1 MTHDLFSGFSQLLT
15 PEAIGLLF
23 VGMAIGMFM
32 GMLPGMGVS
41 LALSLMLPFLYHMSV
56 IPAITLM
63 LATQAASYYAASI
76 TAILLNT
83 PGAPESYPTTLDGF
97 PMAQRGE
104 AGRALAISA
113 ASTWAGGWIACAVL
127 LALLPVSGSLV
138 NVFHPPEFVAI
149 IILALV
155 LIGGTGESTSSGK
168 VILSGA
174 IGLMFSFIGADPVTG
189 IDRFTFGSVALMSGL
204 NVVPFA
210 LGVFAMTQMV
220 VMYGRNESVA
230 AGQQAMLRDAFRR
243 QVGEG
248 LGDAARSWIHILRS
262 ALVASVLGLIPGI
275 GGFSANFI
283 SYSLGR
289 QVSRKSGEFGTGVP
303 AGIAS
308 AEGSSLAKEVGS
320 LVPAVALGLPSG
332 VGMVIFIAALSIL
345 GIQPGPT
352 LLRSEPS
359 LPYSMMWVMAI
370 AGLLSCAVG
379 LAITPWL
386 SRATNV
392 RGPVMMPVIVSLAV
406 LGSFAAVTGFV
417 GVVELGVFAVV
428 GVVLRK
434 LGYSLAAMTIGL
446 VLGGTFADNLHL
458 TQSIYGWGFITSS
471 PLADVFLVISV
482 VLLALITWRG
492 RRGRAVVTPE
502 RAARGPRPPH
512 PVLEPATE
520 AVIAVVSVGYMIIA
534 LGYPADAGRVPAI
547 IAAIAAA
554 VVLFRLASRGVG
566 VLRQRT
572 VRHVTGRHGAA
583 GGPAPERFGAVR
595 GPAHAVPGP
604 VDAVPEA
611 LAAELA
617 AVLAGQ
623 DAGPGRETM
632 EALAGHDGEARGGLG
647 SQPKSFGREREPKPT
662 RASLPAAVPRELG
675 PQETGPQT
683 TEAQGSGHPAAD
695 QPAQG
700 RRWRRTAREFAA
712 LGWIWAAVGASY
724 LFGFE
729 IGVPVVAAAYCLTS
743 VEWNRRWQRLAYA
756 GVVTGTCFAIA
767 YAFISLFS
775 LTFSGVLI

>member
-23 VGMAIGMFM
+23 VGMAVGMFM
-32 GMLPGMGVS
+32 GMLPGVGVS

-113 ASTWAGGWIACAVL
+113 ASTWAGGWIACVVL
-127 LALLPVSGSLV
+127 VVLIPISGSLV
-138 NVFHPPEFVAI
+138 NLFHPPEFVAI
-149 IILALV
+149 IVLALV

-168 VILSGA
+168 VVLSGA
-174 IGLMFSFIGADPVTG
+174 IGLMFSFIGSDPVTG
-189 IDRFTFGSVALMSGL
+189 IDRFTFGNIPLMSGL

-210 LGVFAMTQMV
+210 LGVFALTQMV
-220 VMYGRNESVA
+220 AMYGRNESVST
-230 AGQQAMLRDAFRR
+230 GQQAMLRNAFRR

-289 QVSRKSGEFGTGVP
+289 QVSRKYGKQFGTGVP

-332 VGMVIFIAALSIL
+332 VGMVIFIAALAIL
-345 GIQPGPT
+345 GLQPGPT
-352 LLRSEPS
+352 LLRAEPS
-359 LPYSMMWVMAI
+359 LPYTMMWVMAI

-379 LAITPWL
+379 LIITPWL
-386 SRATNV
+386 SRATSV
-392 RGPVMMPVIVSLAV
+392 RGPVMMPIIISLAV
-406 LGSFAAVTGFV
+406 LGSFAAVTGFA

-434 LGYSLAAMTIGL
+434 VGYSLAAMTIGL

-458 TQSIYGWGFITSS
+458 TQSIYGWGFIVHS
-471 PLADVFLVISV
+471 PLADVFLLISIA
-482 VLLALITWRG
+482 LLVLITWRG
-492 RRGRAVVTPE
+492 RRGRAAITPE
-502 RAARGPRPPH
+502 RAARGPRSPH
-512 PVLEPATE
+512 PVLEPVTE
-520 AVIAVVSVGYMIIA
+520 AVIVVVSIIYMVIA
-534 LGYPADAGRVPAI
+534 LGYPAAAGGVPAI

-554 VVLFRLASRGVG
+554 VALFRLASRGIG
-566 VLRQRT
+566 MLRHQTTRGRAAATLAEET
-572 VRHVTGRHGAA
+572 V
-583 GGPAPERFGAVR
+583 APEAM
-595 GPAHAVPGP
+595 
-604 VDAVPEA
+604 DAA
-611 LAAELA
+611 LAT
-617 AVLAGQ
+617 VPAGY
-623 DAGPGRETM
+623 DTGAGHET
-632 EALAGHDGEARGGLG
+632 LAGHDSETSGGPD
-647 SQPKSFGREREPKPT
+647 SQPGSFGRSAGLEPESE
-662 RASLPAAVPRELG
+662 AS
-675 PQETGPQT
+675 
-683 TEAQGSGHPAAD
+683 GSPAD
-695 QPAQG
+695 QPESG
-700 RRWRRTAREFAA
+700 RRKGRTTRELVA
-712 LGWIWAAVGASY
+712 LGWIWAAVAASY

-729 IGVPVVAAAYCLTS
+729 VGVPVVAAAYCLTA
-743 VEWNRRWQRLAYA
+743 VQWDRRWQRLTYA
-756 GVVTGTCFAIA
+756 AVVTATSFGIA
-767 YAFISLFS
+767 YGFVTLFS

>member
-189 IDRFTFGSVALMSGL
+189 IDRFTFGNVALMSGL

-386 SRATNV
+386 SRATSV

-471 PLADVFLVISV
+471 PLADVFLVISI

-492 RRGRAVVTPE
+492 HRGRAVITPE

-512 PVLEPATE
+512 PVLEPAAE
-520 AVIAVVSVGYMIIA
+520 AVIAVVSVGYMVIA
-534 LGYPADAGRVPAI
+534 LGYPADAGGVPAI

-566 VLRQRT
+566 VLRRRT
-572 VRHVTGRHGAA
+572 VRHAAGRHGAA
-583 GGPAPERFGAVR
+583 GGPAHDPFGT
-595 GPAHAVPGP
+595 VPGP
-604 VDAVPEA
+604 TGAVPEAPDAVPEA

-623 DAGPGRETM
+623 DSGPGRETM
-632 EALAGHDGEARGGLG
+632 EAVAGHDGAARGGLG
-647 SQPKSFGREREPKPT
+647 SQPKSFWRDRQPEPA
-662 RASLPAAVPRELG
+662 RASHPAAVPQELG
-675 PQETGPQT
+675 PQETEPQ
-683 TEAQGSGHPAAD
+683 GIGHPAAD
-695 QPAQG
+695 QPPHG

>member
-189 IDRFTFGSVALMSGL
+189 IDRFTFGNVALMSGL

-289 QVSRKSGEFGTGVP
+289 AGLAEVRRVRHRRTRPASPPPRGPRSRRKSAP
-303 AGIAS
+303 WSPPSRLACRPAS
-308 AEGSSLAKEVGS
+308 AWSSSSPRCRSSAS
-320 LVPAVALGLPSG
+320 SRDRPCS
-332 VGMVIFIAALSIL
+332 
-345 GIQPGPT
+345 
-352 LLRSEPS
+352 RSEPS

-417 GVVELGVFAVV
+417 GRRRARRVRRRRRGAAQARLLPGGDDHRPRARRHVRRQPAPDAEHLRLG
-428 GVVLRK
+428 
-434 LGYSLAAMTIGL
+434 
-446 VLGGTFADNLHL
+446 LHHE
-458 TQSIYGWGFITSS
+458 Q
-471 PLADVFLVISV
+471 PA
-482 VLLALITWRG
+482 G
-492 RRGRAVVTPE
+492 RRVPRHQRRPARPDHVARAPRPGRDHP
-502 RAARGPRPPH
+502 RARGARP
-512 PVLEPATE
+512 
-520 AVIAVVSVGYMIIA
+520 
-534 LGYPADAGRVPAI
+534 
-547 IAAIAAA
+547 AAA
-554 VVLFRLASRGVG
+554 A
-566 VLRQRT
+566 
-572 VRHVTGRHGAA
+572 
-583 GGPAPERFGAVR
+583 
-595 GPAHAVPGP
+595 PGP
-604 VDAVPEA
+604 
-611 LAAELA
+611 
-617 AVLAGQ
+617 
-623 DAGPGRETM
+623 
-632 EALAGHDGEARGGLG
+632 
-647 SQPKSFGREREPKPT
+647 
-662 RASLPAAVPRELG
+662 
-675 PQETGPQT
+675 
-683 TEAQGSGHPAAD
+683 
-695 QPAQG
+695 
-700 RRWRRTAREFAA
+700 
-712 LGWIWAAVGASY
+712 
-724 LFGFE
+724 
-729 IGVPVVAAAYCLTS
+729 
-743 VEWNRRWQRLAYA
+743 
-756 GVVTGTCFAIA
+756 
-767 YAFISLFS
+767 
-775 LTFSGVLI
+775 

>member
-41 LALSLMLPFLYHMSV
+41 LALSLMLPFLYHMGV

-83 PGAPESYPTTLDGF
+83 PGAPESYPATLDGF

-138 NVFHPPEFVAI
+138 NLFHPPEFVAI

-174 IGLMFSFIGADPVTG
+174 IGLMLSFIGADPVTG
-189 IDRFTFGSVALMSGL
+189 IDRFTFGDVALISGL

-220 VMYGRNESVA
+220 VMYGRNESVS
-230 AGQQAMLRDAFRR
+230 AGQQAMLRGAFRR
-243 QVGEG
+243 QVGQG

-262 ALVASVLGLIPGI
+262 ALVASALGLIPGI

-289 QVSRKSGEFGTGVP
+289 QVSRRSGKFGTGVP
-303 AGIAS
+303 AGVAS

-352 LLRSEPS
+352 LLRSQPS

-386 SRATNV
+386 SRATTV
-392 RGPVMMPVIVSLAV
+392 RGPVMMPVIVALAV

-417 GVVELGVFAVV
+417 GVVELGVFAVF

-446 VLGGTFADNLHL
+446 VLGGAFADNLHL
-458 TQSIYGWGFITSS
+458 TQSIYGWGFVARS
-471 PLADVFLVISV
+471 PLADTFLVISV
-482 VLLALITWRG
+482 ALLGLITWRG
-492 RRGRAVVTPE
+492 RRGRAVITPE

-520 AVIAVVSVGYMIIA
+520 AVIAVVSVVYMIIA
-534 LGYPADAGRVPAI
+534 LGYPADAGRLPAI

-554 VVLFRLASRGVG
+554 VTLFRLASRAAGL
-566 VLRQRT
+566 LRR
-572 VRHVTGRHGAA
+572 RSARGAAA
-583 GGPAPERFGAVR
+583 GGEAGA
-595 GPAHAVPGP
+595 AAVL
-604 VDAVPEA
+604 VDAVSRPGGTVPGIPLATVPAARDAGAGATEGKPQPFGRNEGPEPSA
-611 LAAELA
+611 
-617 AVLAGQ
+617 AGQ
-623 DAGPGRETM
+623 LSACSPGEGP
-632 EALAGHDGEARGGLG
+632 
-647 SQPKSFGREREPKPT
+647 
-662 RASLPAAVPRELG
+662 
-675 PQETGPQT
+675 
-683 TEAQGSGHPAAD
+683 QGSGSAAAEPA
-695 QPAQG
+695 PG
-700 RRWRRTAREFAA
+700 RRRGRTARELVA

-724 LFGFE
+724 LLGFE
-729 IGVPVVAAAYCLTS
+729 VGVPLVAAAYCLTS
-743 VEWNRRWQRLAYA
+743 VAWNRRWQRLAYA
-756 GVVTGTCFAIA
+756 VVITGTSFGIA
-767 YAFISLFS
+767 YAFVSLFS
-775 LTFSGVLI
+775 LTFTGVLT

>member
-138 NVFHPPEFVAI
+138 NLFHPPEFVAI

-220 VMYGRNESVA
+220 AMYGRNESVA
-230 AGQQAMLRDAFRR
+230 AGQRAMLRDAFRR

-248 LGDAARSWIHILRS
+248 LRDAARSWIHIVRS

-303 AGIAS
+303 AGVAS

-370 AGLLSCAVG
+370 VGLLSCAVG

-458 TQSIYGWGFITSS
+458 TQSIYGWGFVARS
-471 PLADVFLVISV
+471 PLADVFLVISIA
-482 VLLALITWRG
+482 LLALITWRG
-492 RRGRAVVTPE
+492 HRGRAVITPE

-512 PVLEPATE
+512 PVLEPAAE
-520 AVIAVVSVGYMIIA
+520 AVIAVVSVIYLVIA
-534 LGYPADAGRVPAI
+534 LGYPADAGGVPAI

-554 VVLFRLASRGVG
+554 VALFQLAARGIG
-566 VLRQRT
+566 VLRHRT
-572 VRHVTGRHGAA
+572 VPHETVLHETARPGAA
-583 GGPAPERFGAVR
+583 GADRAVAPGSMNAEPMESVPAVM
-595 GPAHAVPGP
+595 
-604 VDAVPEA
+604 DAA
-611 LAAELA
+611 LATVPAGRDSA
-617 AVLAGQ
+617 A
-623 DAGPGRETM
+623 GRET
-632 EALAGHDGEARGGLG
+632 LAGHDAA
-647 SQPKSFGREREPKPT
+647 REP
-662 RASLPAAVPRELG
+662 R
-675 PQETGPQT
+675 PQETTP
-683 TEAQGSGHPAAD
+683 QGSGGPAAE
-695 QPAQG
+695 QPARG
-700 RRWRRTAREFAA
+700 RRSRRTTRELVA

-729 IGVPVVAAAYCLTS
+729 IGVPLVAAAYCLTS
-743 VEWNRRWQRLAYA
+743 VEWGRRWQRLTYA
-756 GVVTGTCFAIA
+756 AVVTGTCFGIA
-767 YAFISLFS
+767 YAFTSLFS
-775 LTFSGVLI
+775 LTFSGVWS

>member
-1 MTHDLFSGFSQLLT
+1 MTHNLFSGFSQLLT

-32 GMLPGMGVS
+32 GMLPGLGVS
-41 LALSLMLPFLYHMSV
+41 LALSLMLPFLYHIPV

-104 AGRALAISA
+104 AGRALANSA

-127 LALLPVSGSLV
+127 LLLIPISGSLV
-138 NVFHPPEFVAI
+138 DLFKPPEFVAI
-149 IILALV
+149 IVLALV
-155 LIGGTGESTSSGK
+155 LIGGTGESTSSAK

-174 IGLMFSFIGADPVTG
+174 IGLMFSFIGSDPVTG
-189 IDRFTFGSVALMSGL
+189 IDRFTFGNISLLDGL

-230 AGQQAMLRDAFRR
+230 TGQQAMLRNAFRR

-289 QVSRKSGEFGTGVP
+289 QVSRKYGKQFGTGVP
-303 AGIAS
+303 AGLAS

-345 GIQPGPT
+345 GVQPGPT
-352 LLRSEPS
+352 LLKTQPT
-359 LPYSMMWVMAI
+359 LPYTMLWIMAI
-370 AGLLSCAVG
+370 AGLISCGVG
-379 LAITPWL
+379 LIITPWL
-386 SRATNV
+386 SRATSV
-392 RGPVMMPVIVSLAV
+392 RGPVMMPIIIALAV

-417 GVVELGVFAVV
+417 GIVELGVFAVV

-434 LGYSLAAMTIGL
+434 VGFSLAAMTIGL

-458 TQSIYGWGFITSS
+458 TQSIYGWGFIVHS
-471 PLADVFLVISV
+471 PLADVFLLIAVGLLV
-482 VLLALITWRG
+482 VITWRG
-492 RRGRAVVTPE
+492 RRGKAVITSQRAG
-502 RAARGPRPPH
+502 RGPRSPH
-512 PVLEPATE
+512 PVLEPVTE
-520 AVIAVVSVGYMIIA
+520 AVIVVGSVIYLVVA
-534 LGYPADAGRVPAI
+534 LGYPSGAGTVPAI

-554 VVLFRLASRGVG
+554 VALFRLASRGIAA
-566 VLRQRT
+566 LRHRT
-572 VRHVTGRHGAA
+572 APGEVA
-583 GGPAPERFGAVR
+583 GGESAAPAT
-595 GPAHAVPGP
+595 PAGIDAGLESVP
-604 VDAVPEA
+604 
-611 LAAELA
+611 
-617 AVLAGQ
+617 
-623 DAGPGRETM
+623 AGPGAGSADDS
-632 EALAGHDGEARGGLG
+632 EAGGLESQPAPLGRNAAVDVAGEAR
-647 SQPKSFGREREPKPT
+647 
-662 RASLPAAVPRELG
+662 
-675 PQETGPQT
+675 PQE
-683 TEAQGSGHPAAD
+683 SGQPAD
-695 QPAQG
+695 QPAPG
-700 RRWRRTAREFAA
+700 RRTGRNLRELVA
-712 LGWIWAAVGASY
+712 LAWIWGAIAAVS

-729 IGVPVVAAAYCLTS
+729 VGVPVIAAAYCL
-743 VEWNRRWQRLAYA
+743 VAVQWKRRWQRLTYA
-756 GVVTGTCFAIA
+756 AVVTAVSFGIA
-767 YAFISLFS
+767 YAFVSLFS

>member
-127 LALLPVSGSLV
+127 LALIPISGSLV
-138 NVFHPPEFVAI
+138 NLFHPPEFVAI
-149 IILALV
+149 IVLALV
-155 LIGGTGESTSSGK
+155 LIGGTGESTSSAK
-168 VILSGA
+168 VVLSGA
-174 IGLMFSFIGADPVTG
+174 IGLMFSFIGSDPVTG
-189 IDRFTFGSVALMSGL
+189 IDRFTFGNIALMDGL

-230 AGQQAMLRDAFRR
+230 TGQQAMLRHAFRR

-262 ALVASVLGLIPGI
+262 ALVASLLGLIPGI

-289 QVSRKSGEFGTGVP
+289 QVSRKYGRQFGTGVP

-352 LLRSEPS
+352 LLRAEPS

-370 AGLLSCAVG
+370 AGLLSCGVG
-379 LAITPWL
+379 LIITPWL
-386 SRATNV
+386 SRATSV
-392 RGPVMMPVIVSLAV
+392 RGPVMMPIIITLAV

-434 LGYSLAAMTIGL
+434 VGYSLAAMTIGL
-446 VLGGTFADNLHL
+446 VLGGTFADNVHL
-458 TQSIYGWGFITSS
+458 TQSIYGWSFIVHS
-471 PLADVFLVISV
+471 PLADVFLLISIALL
-482 VLLALITWRG
+482 VLIAWRG
-492 RRGRAVVTPE
+492 RRGRAVITPE
-502 RAARGPRPPH
+502 RAARGPRSPH

-520 AVIAVVSVGYMIIA
+520 AVIAVVSIIYMVIA
-534 LGYPADAGRVPAI
+534 LGYPAAAGGVPAI
-547 IAAIAAA
+547 IAAVAAA
-554 VVLFRLASRGVG
+554 VALFRLASRGIG
-566 VLRQRT
+566 MLRHRT
-572 VRHVTGRHGAA
+572 A
-583 GGPAPERFGAVR
+583 GGTAAAPVTAQTVAPEAM
-595 GPAHAVPGP
+595 
-604 VDAVPEA
+604 DAA
-611 LAAELA
+611 LAT
-617 AVLAGQ
+617 VPAGY
-623 DAGPGRETM
+623 DAGAGH
-632 EALAGHDGEARGGLG
+632 EALAGHESETSGALE
-647 SQPKSFGREREPKPT
+647 SQPGPFGPRVGLEPEP
-662 RASLPAAVPRELG
+662 E
-675 PQETGPQT
+675 
-683 TEAQGSGHPAAD
+683 GSRHPAD
-695 QPAQG
+695 QPEPG
-700 RRWRRTAREFAA
+700 RRMRRTARELVA
-712 LGWIWAAVGASY
+712 LGWIWAAVAASY

-729 IGVPVVAAAYCLTS
+729 VGVPVVAAAYCLTA
-743 VEWNRRWQRLAYA
+743 VQWDRRWQRFTYA
-756 GVVTGTCFAIA
+756 AAVTATSFAIA
-767 YAFISLFS
+767 YAFVTLFS

>member
-23 VGMAIGMFM
+23 VGMAVGMFM

-113 ASTWAGGWIACAVL
+113 ASTWAGGWIACVVL
-127 LALLPVSGSLV
+127 LVLIPISGSLV
-138 NVFHPPEFVAI
+138 NLFHPPEFVAI
-149 IILALV
+149 IVLALV
-155 LIGGTGESTSSGK
+155 LIGGTGESTSSAK
-168 VILSGA
+168 VVLSGA
-174 IGLMFSFIGADPVTG
+174 IGLMFSFIGSDPVTG
-189 IDRFTFGSVALMSGL
+189 IDRFTFGNISLMDGL

-230 AGQQAMLRDAFRR
+230 TGQQAMLRNAFRR

-262 ALVASVLGLIPGI
+262 ALVASLLGLIPGI

-289 QVSRKSGEFGTGVP
+289 QVSRKYGKQFGTGVP

-352 LLRSEPS
+352 LLRAEPS

-370 AGLLSCAVG
+370 AGLLSCGVG
-379 LAITPWL
+379 LIITPWL
-386 SRATNV
+386 SRATSV
-392 RGPVMMPVIVSLAV
+392 RGPVMMPIIITLAV

-434 LGYSLAAMTIGL
+434 VGYSLAAMTIGL
-446 VLGGTFADNLHL
+446 VLGGTFADNVHL
-458 TQSIYGWGFITSS
+458 TQSIYGWSFIVHS
-471 PLADVFLVISV
+471 PLADVFLLISIA
-482 VLLALITWRG
+482 LLVLITWRG
-492 RRGRAVVTPE
+492 RRGRAVMTPE
-502 RAARGPRPPH
+502 RAARGPRSPH
-512 PVLEPATE
+512 PVLEPVTE
-520 AVIAVVSVGYMIIA
+520 AVIAVVSIIYMVIA
-534 LGYPADAGRVPAI
+534 LGYPSAAGGVPAI
-547 IAAIAAA
+547 IAAVAAA
-554 VVLFRLASRGVG
+554 VALFRLASRGIG
-566 VLRQRT
+566 MLRHRT
-572 VRHVTGRHGAA
+572 ARGAA
-583 GGPAPERFGAVR
+583 AAAVTAQTVAPEAM
-595 GPAHAVPGP
+595 
-604 VDAVPEA
+604 DAA
-611 LAAELA
+611 LAT
-617 AVLAGQ
+617 VPAGY
-623 DAGPGRETM
+623 DAG
-632 EALAGHDGEARGGLG
+632 AGHDSETSGGLE
-647 SQPKSFGREREPKPT
+647 SQPGPFGRRVGLEPEP
-662 RASLPAAVPRELG
+662 E
-675 PQETGPQT
+675 
-683 TEAQGSGHPAAD
+683 GSRHPAD
-695 QPAQG
+695 QPESG
-700 RRWRRTAREFAA
+700 RRMRRTARELVA
-712 LGWIWAAVGASY
+712 LGWIWAAVAASY

-729 IGVPVVAAAYCLTS
+729 VGVPVVAAAYCLTA
-743 VEWNRRWQRLAYA
+743 VQWDRRWQRFTYA
-756 GVVTGTCFAIA
+756 AVVTATSFGIA
-767 YAFISLFS
+767 YAFVTLFS

>member
-1 MTHDLFSGFSQLLT
+1 MTHDLLSGFSQLLT
-15 PEAIGLLF
+15 PEAIGLLIA
-23 VGMAIGMFM
+23 GMAIGMFM

-97 PMAQRGE
+97 PMARRGE

-113 ASTWAGGWIACAVL
+113 ASTWAGGWIGCAVL
-127 LALLPVSGSLV
+127 LILIPVSGSLV
-138 NVFHPPEFVAI
+138 RVFHPPEFAAI

-168 VILSGA
+168 VVLSGS
-174 IGLMFSFIGADPVTG
+174 IGLMFSFIGSDPVTG
-189 IDRFTFGSVALMSGL
+189 ISRFTFGNLALMDGL

-230 AGQQAMLRDAFRR
+230 GGTQAMFANAFRR
-243 QVGEG
+243 QVGQG
-248 LGDAARSWIHILRS
+248 LGDAAKAWVHILRS

-289 QVSRKSGEFGTGVP
+289 QVSRKDGSKFGTGVP
-303 AGIAS
+303 AGVAS

-332 VGMVIFIAALSIL
+332 VGMVIFIAALTIL
-345 GIQPGPT
+345 GVQPGPT
-352 LLRSEPS
+352 LLKSQPS

-370 AGLLSCAVG
+370 AGLLSCVVG
-379 LAITPWL
+379 LIITPWL

-392 RGPVMMPVIVSLAV
+392 RGPVMMPVIISLAV
-406 LGSFAAVTGFV
+406 LGSFAAVTGFA
-417 GVVELGVFAVV
+417 GVVELGVFAIV

-434 LGYSLAAMTIGL
+434 IGYSLAAMTIGL

-458 TQSIYGWGFITSS
+458 TQTIYGWGFVAHS

-492 RRGRAVVTPE
+492 RRGRAVITADTPE
-502 RAARGPRPPH
+502 RAGRGPRPDH
-512 PVLEPATE
+512 PVLEPVAE
-520 AVIAVVSVGYMIIA
+520 AVIAVVSVIYLVIA

-547 IAAIAAA
+547 IAGIAA
-554 VVLFRLASRGVG
+554 VVSLVRLVSRAVG
-566 VLRQRT
+566 GLRART
-572 VRHVTGRHGAA
+572 AVA
-583 GGPAPERFGAVR
+583 GQAE
-595 GPAHAVPGP
+595 AVPT
-604 VDAVPEA
+604 DAA
-611 LAAELA
+611 LAVVSAGDRGSQDHPFGITDFPEPAATGHPSPEQITPPAAE
-617 AVLAGQ
+617 
-623 DAGPGRETM
+623 PGR
-632 EALAGHDGEARGGLG
+632 
-647 SQPKSFGREREPKPT
+647 
-662 RASLPAAVPRELG
+662 
-675 PQETGPQT
+675 
-683 TEAQGSGHPAAD
+683 
-695 QPAQG
+695 
-700 RRWRRTAREFAA
+700 RRRRMAREFAA
-712 LGWIWAAVGASY
+712 LGWIWAAIAGSY
-724 LFGFE
+724 LFGFV
-729 IGVPVVAAAYCLTS
+729 IGVPLVAAVYSLTC
-743 VEWNRRWQRLAYA
+743 VEWNRRWQRFTYA
-756 GVVTGTCFAIA
+756 AVVTCLAFVIA
-767 YAFISLFS
+767 YGFESLFNLS
-775 LTFSGVLI
+775 FYGLLT

>member
-1 MTHDLFSGFSQLLT
+1 MTSNLLSGFSQLLT

-127 LALLPVSGSLV
+127 IGLIPVSGSLV
-138 NVFHPPEFVAI
+138 NLFHPPEFAAI

-189 IDRFTFGSVALMSGL
+189 VDRFTFGNLSLMDGL

-210 LGVFAMTQMV
+210 LGVFALTQMV
-220 VMYGRNESVA
+220 TMYGRNESVTSVTHS
-230 AGQQAMLRDAFRR
+230 MLRNSFRR
-243 QVGEG
+243 QVGQG
-248 LGDAARSWIHILRS
+248 LGDAARSWVHILRS

-289 QVSRKSGEFGTGVP
+289 QVSRKYGKQFGTGVP
-303 AGIAS
+303 AGVAS

-332 VGMVIFIAALSIL
+332 VGMVIFIAALAIL

-352 LLRSEPS
+352 LLRSQPS
-359 LPYSMMWVMAI
+359 LPYSMMWIMAI
-370 AGLLSCAVG
+370 VGLLSCGIG
-379 LAITPWL
+379 LIITPWL
-386 SRATNV
+386 SRATSV

-406 LGSFAAVTGFV
+406 LGSFAAVTGFA

-458 TQSIYGWGFITSS
+458 TQTIYGWGFVTSS
-471 PLADVFLVISV
+471 PLADVFLALSIA
-482 VLLALITWRG
+482 LLVLITWRG
-492 RRGRAVVTPE
+492 RRGAPVLTPE
-502 RAARGPRPPH
+502 RAGRGPRSPH
-512 PVLEPATE
+512 PVLEPVAE
-520 AVIAVVSVGYMIIA
+520 AAITVVSVLYLVVA
-534 LGYPADAGRVPAI
+534 LGYPGGAGTLPAI

-554 VVLFRLASRGVG
+554 VAGLRLASRGVT
-566 VLRQRT
+566 VLRAR
-572 VRHVTGRHGAA
+572 AA
-583 GGPAPERFGAVR
+583 GGT
-595 GPAHAVPGP
+595 
-604 VDAVPEA
+604 A
-611 LAAELA
+611 LVTE
-617 AVLAGQ
+617 G
-623 DAGPGRETM
+623 GT
-632 EALAGHDGEARGGLG
+632 AL
-647 SQPKSFGREREPKPT
+647 
-662 RASLPAAVPRELG
+662 V
-675 PQETGPQT
+675 
-683 TEAQGSGHPAAD
+683 TEVVPAAD
-695 QPAQG
+695 AAFVTVPAG
-700 RRWRRTAREFAA
+700 GEPGGGLDSGSARMDGLPGPFGGTGDGEPAEVGGAAAAPRRFWQKRTMRELTAIA
-712 LGWIWAAVGASY
+712 WIWAAIAATY
-724 LFGFE
+724 LLGFE
-729 IGVPVVAAAYCLTS
+729 IGVPLVAGAYSLTC
-743 VEWNRRWQRLAYA
+743 VEWDRRWQRLVYA
-756 GVVTGTCFAIA
+756 VVVTGAAFGIA
-767 YAFISLFS
+767 DLFLSLFH
-775 LTFSGVLI
+775 LTFSGALI

>member
-138 NVFHPPEFVAI
+138 NLFHPPEFVAI

-168 VILSGA
+168 VILSGS
-174 IGLMFSFIGADPVTG
+174 IGLMFSFIGSDPVTG
-189 IDRFTFGSVALMSGL
+189 VDRFTFGNLSLMDGL

-210 LGVFAMTQMV
+210 LGVFALTQMV
-220 VMYGRNESVA
+220 TMYSRNESVTSTSHS
-230 AGQQAMLRDAFRR
+230 MLRNSFRR
-243 QVGEG
+243 QVGQG
-248 LGDAARSWIHILRS
+248 LGDAARHWVHILRS

-289 QVSRKSGEFGTGVP
+289 QVSRKYGRQFGTGVP
-303 AGIAS
+303 AGLAS

-332 VGMVIFIAALSIL
+332 VGMVIFIAALAIL

-359 LPYSMMWVMAI
+359 LPYSMMWIMAI
-370 AGLLSCAVG
+370 VGLLSCGIG
-379 LAITPWL
+379 LVITPWL
-386 SRATNV
+386 SRATSV

-406 LGSFAAVTGFV
+406 LGSFAAVTGFA

-458 TQSIYGWGFITSS
+458 TQSIYGWGFVTSS
-471 PLADVFLVISV
+471 PLADVFLVLAI
-482 VLLALITWRG
+482 LLLVLITWRG
-492 RRGRAVVTPE
+492 RRGAAVLTPE
-502 RAARGPRPPH
+502 RAGRGPRSPH
-512 PVLEPATE
+512 PVLEPVAE
-520 AVIAVVSVGYMIIA
+520 AVITVVSVVYLVVA
-534 LGYPADAGRVPAI
+534 LGYPAGAGTLPAI

-554 VVLFRLASRGVG
+554 VAALRLASRGVT
-566 VLRQRT
+566 VLRARVAGRQAPITEVVPAGDAALAT
-572 VRHVTGRHGAA
+572 VPAGAESGGGLDPAAVGMDGVPGPLGAA
-583 GGPAPERFGAVR
+583 GGAEPAEAVPAPGVQRR
-595 GPAHAVPGP
+595 
-604 VDAVPEA
+604 
-611 LAAELA
+611 
-617 AVLAGQ
+617 
-623 DAGPGRETM
+623 RIM
-632 EALAGHDGEARGGLG
+632 
-647 SQPKSFGREREPKPT
+647 
-662 RASLPAAVPRELG
+662 RELV
-675 PQETGPQT
+675 
-683 TEAQGSGHPAAD
+683 
-695 QPAQG
+695 
-700 RRWRRTAREFAA
+700 A
-712 LGWIWAAVGASY
+712 LGWIWAAIVATY
-724 LFGFE
+724 LLGFE
-729 IGVPVVAAAYCLTS
+729 IGVPLVAAAYSLTS
-743 VEWNRRWQRLAYA
+743 VEWNRRWQRYVYA
-756 GVVTGTCFAIA
+756 VIVTGAA
-767 YAFISLFS
+767 YGVSYLFLNLFH
-775 LTFSGVLI
+775 LTFSGSLI

>member
-23 VGMAIGMFM
+23 AGMVIGMFM

-56 IPAITLM
+56 VPAITLM

-113 ASTWAGGWIACAVL
+113 ASTWAGGWIACVVL

-138 NVFHPPEFVAI
+138 NLFHPPEFVAI

-174 IGLMFSFIGADPVTG
+174 IGLMLSFIGSDPVTG
-189 IDRFTFGSVALMSGL
+189 IERFTFGNVALMDGL

-230 AGQQAMLRDAFRR
+230 SGPQALLKNAFRR

-248 LGDAARSWIHILRS
+248 LGDAAKSWIHILRS

-289 QVSRKSGEFGTGVP
+289 QVSRKHGKQFGTGVP
-303 AGIAS
+303 AGVAS

-332 VGMVIFIAALSIL
+332 VGMVIFIAALTIL

-352 LLRSEPS
+352 LLRTEPS

-370 AGLLSCAVG
+370 AGLLSCGVG
-379 LAITPWL
+379 LVITPWL

-392 RGPVMMPVIVSLAV
+392 RGPVMMPIIVSLAV

-434 LGYSLAAMTIGL
+434 VGYSLAAMTIGL

-458 TQSIYGWGFITSS
+458 TQSIYGWSFITRS
-471 PLADVFLVISV
+471 PLADVFLVISIA
-482 VLLALITWRG
+482 LLAAITWRG
-492 RRGRAVVTPE
+492 RRGRAVITPE

-512 PVLEPATE
+512 PVLEPVTE
-520 AVIAVVSVGYMIIA
+520 AVIAVVSIIYMIIA
-534 LGYPADAGRVPAI
+534 LGYPADAGGVPAI

-554 VVLFRLASRGVG
+554 VALFRLASRGVA
-566 VLRQRT
+566 VLRHRT
-572 VRHVTGRHGAA
+572 ARHGAA
-583 GGPAPERFGAVR
+583 GGQLGVAAPEAM
-595 GPAHAVPGP
+595 
-604 VDAVPEA
+604 DAA
-611 LAAELA
+611 LAT
-617 AVLAGQ
+617 VPAGY
-623 DAGPGRETM
+623 DTEAGRESAAGH
-632 EALAGHDGEARGGLG
+632 ESPAGHDIEAGGGLE
-647 SQPKSFGREREPKPT
+647 SQPGPFGRNEGLEP
-662 RASLPAAVPRELG
+662 A
-675 PQETGPQT
+675 ET
-683 TEAQGSGHPAAD
+683 GHPAAPQGGGHPAD
-695 QPAQG
+695 QPEPG

-756 GVVTGTCFAIA
+756 TVVTGVAFVIA
-767 YAFISLFS
+767 YGFVSLFS
-775 LTFSGVLI
+775 LTFTGVLV